1 MHWKSTKLLPQLPDD
16 TLPPATEVELRAHVA
31 SCARCRARLHRIQLS
46 EDLVRR
52 LPPAIVP
59 VERSRDEYVRL
70 AALARWTDDPEMT
83 ADPQG
88 WRLSFLSVASI
99 LTIFCVAASAGAWAP
114 TVRPGTS
121 LGVHLD
127 SLPPDS
133 AYLAISSTNF
143 R

>member
-1 MHWKSTKLLPQLPDD
+1 MHWKATKLLAQLPDD
-16 TLPPATEVELRAHVA
+16 TLAPGIEIELRAHVA
-31 SCARCRARLHRIQLS
+31 SCARCRTRLHQIQLS

-59 VERSRDEYVRL
+59 LERSRDEYVRL
-70 AALARWTDDPEMT
+70 AALARWTDDPEIT
-83 ADPQG
+83 SDPQG
-88 WRLSFLSVASI
+88 WRLSFVGLAS
-99 LTIFCVAASAGAWAP
+99 LVMIFCVAASAGSWAP

-127 SLPPDS
+127 SLPPDY
-133 AYLAISSTNF
+133 AYVSISSTNF

>member
-1 MHWKSTKLLPQLPDD
+1 MMHWKANRLLAQLPDD
-16 TLPPATEVELRAHVA
+16 TLPPGLEVELRAHVA
-31 SCARCRARLHRIQLS
+31 SCARCRTRLHQIQLS
-46 EDLVRR
+46 EALVRR

-70 AALARWTDDPEMT
+70 AALARWTDDREMR

-88 WRLSFLSVASI
+88 WRLSFLGVASVV
-99 LTIFCVAASAGAWAP
+99 TIFCVAASAGSWAP

-121 LGVHLD
+121 PGVYLD
-127 SLPPDS
+127 SMPA
-133 AYLAISSTNF
+133 AYTYVPVNY